1 MVACKRIGSSIV
13 PGKPL
18 VNNVERFNSVSHLV
32 GAALALAGTVVLL
45 VFASLDGDVR
55 RIVAYSI
62 YGTTLFLLYL
72 ISTLYHGLPGRAK
85 RVFRILDHQSIYLLI
100 AGTYTPFTLIT
111 LDGSVGWS
119 MFLAIWGMAIL
130 GLILDTLPRRG
141 VRWLPFIIY
150 LVMGWLA
157 LVALEPLL
165 AALPRAGFIWLL
177 AGGLFYTFGT
187 IFFGLDK
194 WYPWMHGV
202 WHLFVLAGSI
212 CHYVAILVYV

>member
-1 MVACKRIGSSIV
+1 MRSSIE
-13 PGKPL
+13 PGKPV
-18 VNNVERFNSVSHLV
+18 VNNVERFNSISHLV

-55 RIVAYSI
+55 RIVAYTI
-62 YGTTLFLLYL
+62 YGSTLFLLYL

-85 RVFRILDHQSIYLLI
+85 KVFRILDHQAIYLLI

-119 MFLAIWGMAIL
+119 MFVAIWGMAIL
-130 GLILDTLPRRG
+130 GLVLDALPRQG

-165 AALPRAGFIWLL
+165 VALPRAGFIWLL
-177 AGGLFYTFGT
+177 TGGLFYTVGT
-187 IFFGLDK
+187 VFYGLDK
-194 WYPWMHGV
+194 SYPWMHGV

-212 CHYVAILVYV
+212 CHYVAILLYV